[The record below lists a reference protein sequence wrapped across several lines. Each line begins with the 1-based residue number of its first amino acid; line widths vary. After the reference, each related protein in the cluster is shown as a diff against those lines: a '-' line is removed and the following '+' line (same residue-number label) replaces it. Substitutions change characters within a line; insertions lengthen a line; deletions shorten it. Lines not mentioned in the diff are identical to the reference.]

1 MKKMQML
8 LLAALLCI
16 PAAASAGGTRSSA
29 VPTLGEVGLV
39 MLGVSLV
46 GGGVVALRRRKR

>member
-16 PAAASAGGTRSSA
+16 PAAAFAGNLQGST
-29 VPTLGEVGLV
+29 VPTLGEIGLV

-46 GGGVVALRRRKR
+46 GGGVAALRRRKR